1 MKSPANKS
9 QTVGKTKRT
18 SVNQRILQNYAANNR
33 LINMLAPMLNPIKQN
48 SALQASM
55 LPSVMLRDYEEAD
68 LMMQSHAGSVVPNF
82 NVESDSKFA

>member
-1 MKSPANKS
+1 
-9 QTVGKTKRT
+9 
-18 SVNQRILQNYAANNR
+18 
-33 LINMLAPMLNPIKQN
+33 MLAPMLNPIKQN